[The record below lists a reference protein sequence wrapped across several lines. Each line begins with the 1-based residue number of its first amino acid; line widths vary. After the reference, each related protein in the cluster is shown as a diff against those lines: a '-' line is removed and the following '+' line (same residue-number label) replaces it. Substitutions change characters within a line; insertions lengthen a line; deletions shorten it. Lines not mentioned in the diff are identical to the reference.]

1 MWYYLWV
8 LGLVGL
14 EPARLCEH
22 TTEGY
27 LTYTK
32 KKKISHK
39 TTDDKEDIPTV
50 LKCSSLPSEKAGS
63 YLHFGVVVEGAGVA
77 REGENTEL

>member
-1 MWYYLWV
+1 MSTQRDTWLI
-8 LGLVGL
+8 L
-14 EPARLCEH
+14 
-22 TTEGY
+22 
-27 LTYTK
+27 K
-32 KKKISHK
+32 IKKKISHK

-50 LKCSSLPSEKAGS
+50 LKCSSLGSEKAGS

>member
-1 MWYYLWV
+1 MK
-8 LGLVGL
+8 
-14 EPARLCEH
+14 LCEH

-32 KKKISHK
+32 KKKKTSLK
-39 TTDDKEDIPTV
+39 TTDDKEDTPTV
-50 LKCSSLPSEKAGS
+50 LKCSSLGSEKAGS